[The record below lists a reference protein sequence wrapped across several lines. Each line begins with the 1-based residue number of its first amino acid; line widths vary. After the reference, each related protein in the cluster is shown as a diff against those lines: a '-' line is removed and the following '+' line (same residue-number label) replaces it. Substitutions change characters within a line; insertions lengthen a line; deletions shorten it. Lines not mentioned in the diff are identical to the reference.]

1 MGIRLGKRNRAGT
14 KGSEQAGGG
23 CLLLFGL
30 FFGGLG
36 LLFFVIVFRSF
47 LAEAETYTWEKTP
60 CELTFCE
67 VEVVSHSSGN
77 DSPFRLSVGYQY
89 RFQGSHFTSS
99 QYSRQGKTGD
109 EYEDLALKRRELL
122 GELDR
127 HCYVNPKA
135 PAEAV
140 LKREALSTGLFSL
153 FPLIFVGVGFG
164 LAWGGIV
171 SMRKEKA
178 AKKEPER
185 TKSISEAGKKSAKLG
200 AGVGIGVGG
209 LFVVVGFGIAVGMA
223 LGPIKRMFV
232 SKSWVETPCK
242 VIWSRVQRHE
252 GDDSTTY
259 SVDIF
264 YEYEFDGETHRSN
277 RYGAMGGSSSG
288 RAGKARIVKQ
298 YPKGSQQICYVNP
311 KLPEQAI
318 LKPGFSPMAFL
329 LLLPLAF
336 VAAGLAILVASL
348 RGKVRQ
354 TAGLSGFDAGGG
366 EGKPSFSELAGSVG
380 GGNGAPAD
388 AAAAEHSSG
397 PVVLKPHAS
406 RWIKLGGILFFA
418 LFWNGIV
425 SVFLHEVIESWRNG
439 RGEIF
444 LTLFLIP
451 FVLIGLGVI
460 VAFFYQLLALANPKP
475 VITLENGHPRL
486 GEPLTVSWTVAGK
499 TSRVVDFRIALW
511 GIESATYRRG
521 TNTVTSTE
529 VFYEQVLIETA
540 ELREIE
546 SGSATITIP
555 ADLMYSLK
563 LDNNQIKYELKVKGD
578 IPLWPD
584 IGDSFDLTLLPP
596 RLDPV

>member
-1 MGIRLGKRNRAGT
+1 MGIRLGKRNRVGT
-14 KGSEQAGGG
+14 KGSDQAGGG
-23 CLLLFGL
+23 CLLIFGL
-30 FFGGLG
+30 FFGGMG
-36 LLFFVIVFRSF
+36 LLFFVIIFRSF

-67 VEVVSHSSGN
+67 VEVSDGQGN
-77 DSPFRLSVGYQY
+77 DSPFRLSVGYKY

-109 EYEDLALKRRELL
+109 EYENLALKRRELL
-122 GELDR
+122 RELDR

-153 FPLIFVGVGFG
+153 FPLIFVAVGLG
-164 LAWGGIV
+164 LAWGGVV

-178 AKKEPER
+178 AKKEPEK

-200 AGVGIGVGG
+200 AGVGVGVGL

-223 LGPIKRMFV
+223 MGPIKRMFA

-264 YEYEFDGETHRSN
+264 YEYEFDGETYRSN
-277 RYGAMGGSSSG
+277 RYSAMSGSSSG
-288 RAGKARIVKQ
+288 YSGKDRIVKQ
-298 YPKGSQQICYVNP
+298 HPKGSQQICYVNP

-336 VAAGLAILVASL
+336 VAAGLAILIASL
-348 RGKVRQ
+348 RAKAKQ
-354 TAGLSGFDAGGG
+354 TAGLPGFDPGRSEKKA
-366 EGKPSFSELAGSVG
+366 SFSELAGSMSGRSAV
-380 GGNGAPAD
+380 P
-388 AAAAEHSSG
+388 AAAVSESSTG

-425 SVFLHEVIESWRNG
+425 SVFLYQVVEGWRNG
-439 RGEIF
+439 NGEIF

-451 FVLIGLGVI
+451 FLLIGLGVI
-460 VAFFYQLLALANPKP
+460 VGFFYQLLAMANPKP
-475 VITLENGHPRL
+475 VITLDNGHPRL
-486 GEPLTVSWTVAGK
+486 GEPMTVSWTVSGK
-499 TSRVVDFRIALW
+499 TSRVVDFSIALW
-511 GIESATYRRG
+511 GVESATYRRG

-540 ELREIE
+540 ELHEIE

-584 IGDSFDLTLLPP
+584 IGDSFELTLLPP